1 MGPDPTV
8 WCGGHDAE
16 GRGPRVGEGEG
27 VGALEQEGAGVG
39 WGVRLP
45 HRGSQ
50 LREAGRRVL
59 PILLLS
65 FPLAHIHSGGP
76 GPAFL
81 ISGFWSPGQGLSFT
95 GHNRSVSSEKNGSR
109 SSWFLHAP
117 LRSPWLTA
125 LVAHPGAQNPVK
137 RESRGG
143 YVHAGI
149 HPPPVRESQ
158 GCWSRSGCLGA
169 RIGG

>member
-1 MGPDPTV
+1 M
-8 WCGGHDAE
+8 A
-16 GRGPRVGEGEG
+16 
-27 VGALEQEGAGVG
+27 G
-39 WGVRLP
+39 WGGLWQA
-45 HRGSQ
+45 HTLGEESA

-81 ISGFWSPGQGLSFT
+81 ISGFWSPGQGLSFM
-95 GHNRSVSSEKNGSR
+95 GHNQSVSSEKNGSR

-137 RESRGG
+137 RESRAG
-143 YVHAGI
+143 YVRAGI

-158 GCWSRSGCLGA
+158 GCWSRSCCLGA